1 MCKLSMASPSAG
13 QSTPVPVILSLIP
26 IMVGVAA
33 ASAAELSFN
42 WNGFLTAMLSNL
54 T

>member
-1 MCKLSMASPSAG
+1 MHAHSAAG